1 MIKKVPASNKPQ
13 VKDKQHSPKSGFGK
27 ILLRLVLV
35 LIVII
40 ALFGAAGL
48 YVYDKALPAKF
59 AQAGPLETKIIFV
72 VKPGAGVNSIAAEL
86 ATVGAIEH
94 EILFR
99 LKGRLSKDAG
109 GLKAGEYNIAAN
121 ASIDQIFEQLQQAK
135 VIQYVITIAEGLT
148 VRAIIRQ
155 LQQHEFLSGK
165 VTAIPPEG
173 SLHPETWHVIRGTN
187 RQDLLKR
194 MQVSQSK
201 ILAELWAQREP
212 NLPFS
217 TPEQA
222 LILASIVERET
233 GESLERERV
242 AAVFVNRLRKGMRL
256 ESDPTIIYGLNG
268 GEPLGR
274 GLRRS
279 EIDRKTAWN
288 TYHIRGLPPTPI
300 SNPGRAAI
308 WATLH
313 PAKTR
318 DLYFVADGTGGHAF
332 ARNYAGHLMNVAKWR
347 KIERQRRL
355 ETKANKK

>member
-1 MIKKVPASNKPQ
+1 M
-13 VKDKQHSPKSGFGK
+13 KDRQKSPKVSFRK
-27 ILLRLVLV
+27 ILLRAFLV
-35 LIVII
+35 LIII
-40 ALFGAAGL
+40 ITLFLASGL
-48 YVYDKALPAKF
+48 YVYDRVLPVKF
-59 AQAGPLETKIIFV
+59 AEAGPLETEIIFV

-86 ATVGAIEH
+86 VKVGAIEH

-99 LKGRLSKDAG
+99 LKGRLSHDAG
-109 GLKAGEYNIAAN
+109 GLKAGEYSIDAN
-121 ASIDQIFEQLQQAK
+121 ASIDQIFEKLQKAK
-135 VIQYVITIAEGLT
+135 VIQYAVTIAEGLT

-155 LQQHEFLSGK
+155 LQQYEFLTGDIT
-165 VTAIPPEG
+165 VIPPEG
-173 SLHPETWHVIRGTN
+173 SLHPETWHVIRGTD
-187 RQDLLKR
+187 RQDMLRR
-194 MQVSQSK
+194 MQTSQSK
-201 ILAELWAQREP
+201 ILAELWKDRDP
-212 NLPFS
+212 DLPFS
-217 TPEQA
+217 TPAQA

-233 GESLERERV
+233 GVSMERERV

-256 ESDPTIIYGLNG
+256 DSDPTIIYGLNG

-318 DLYFVADGTGGHAF
+318 DLYFVADGTGGHVF
-332 ARNYAGHLMNVAKWR
+332 AKTYAGHLVNVAKWR
-347 KIERQRRL
+347 RIERKRKR
-355 ETKANKK
+355 EAKANRE